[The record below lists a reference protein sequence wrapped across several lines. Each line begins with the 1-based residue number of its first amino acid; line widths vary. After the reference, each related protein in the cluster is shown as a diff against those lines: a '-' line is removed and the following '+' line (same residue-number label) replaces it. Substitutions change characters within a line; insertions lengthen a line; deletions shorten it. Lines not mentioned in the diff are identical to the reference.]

1 MMMFTEKEK
10 DIIEKAKI
18 YVKNI
23 LGNDASGHDY
33 NHILR
38 VYNMALHLNLKYQ
51 ANWYIIS
58 LGALLHDIDDYKIS
72 NSKIPDERTR
82 KFFEDNSLEEETRDR
97 VIDII
102 NTISYSKQIRG
113 VKVTSLEG
121 KIVQDA
127 DRLDAL
133 GAIGIARTFAFG
145 GSKNRLLYDEN
156 DYGSSSLAHF
166 YDKLFKL
173 ADLMNTAEAKKIAKK
188 RTKFMRKYVDNFK
201 KEWEGKI
208 EN

>member
-1 MMMFTEKEK
+1 MIITEKEK

-18 YVKNI
+18 YVRGI
-23 LGNDASGHDY
+23 LENDASGHDY
-33 NHILR
+33 NHIIR
-38 VYNMALHLNLKYQ
+38 VYNIALNINRKYH

-58 LGALLHDIDDYKIS
+58 LATLLHDIDDYKIS

-82 KFFEDNSLEEETRDR
+82 RFFDENSIEKETVDK

-102 NTISYSKQIRG
+102 NTISYSKQIKG
-113 VKVTSLEG
+113 VKVTSIEG
-121 KIVQDA
+121 EIVQDA

-156 DYGSSSLAHF
+156 NPTNSSLTHF

-173 ADLMNTAEAKKIAKK
+173 TDLMNTSEAKRIAKR
-188 RTKFMRKYVDNFK
+188 RTKFMKKYVDQFK
-201 KEWEGKI
+201 KEWEGGKG
-208 EN
+208 E